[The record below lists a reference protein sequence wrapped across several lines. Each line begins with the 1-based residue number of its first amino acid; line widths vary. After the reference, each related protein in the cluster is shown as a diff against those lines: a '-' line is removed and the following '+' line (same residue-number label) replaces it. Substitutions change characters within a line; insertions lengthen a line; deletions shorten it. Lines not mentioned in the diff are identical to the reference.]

1 MRVIDAPKAPRLGTP
16 WGVRRFASL
25 YAQLLRT
32 GFAEAVAY
40 RAEFLIWMFS
50 TNMPLVMLAIWAA
63 AARSGPVGGY
73 SQQGFAA
80 YYLCAL
86 LVRLMTGAW
95 VVWELTM
102 EIRQGTLAL
111 RLLRPIHPLL
121 QWSADNIAAIPMR
134 GVVALPVTA
143 ILLWVAR
150 GELSHR
156 WFDWLLLLPALAG
169 AWLIY
174 FLVQAIIGTIALRFE
189 SAASLFTAWLGFSNI
204 LSGYL
209 VPLDLFPRAVRDAAQ
224 WLPFRFQLSYPVE
237 LMLGR
242 WNHEQALQLLGVE
255 WIYVAFFFL
264 CTRTAWRAGL
274 RYYAAYGG

>member
-1 MRVIDAPKAPRLGTP
+1 MRRLL
-16 WGVRRFASL
+16 SL

-32 GFAEAVAY
+32 GFAAAVAY
-40 RAEFLIWMFS
+40 RTEFVIWMFS

-73 SQQGFAA
+73 SQKGFAA

-102 EIRQGTLAL
+102 EIRQGTLAM
-111 RLLRPIHPLL
+111 RLLRPINPLL
-121 QWSADNIAAIPMR
+121 QWAADNIAAVPMR
-134 GVVALPVTA
+134 GVVAVPVTA

-150 GELSHR
+150 AELAHDWVS
-156 WFDWLLLLPALAG
+156 WLLLCPALLG

-174 FLVQAIIGTIALRFE
+174 FLVQSLIGTVALRFE
-189 SAASLFTAWLGFSNI
+189 SAASLFDAWLGLSNL

-209 VPLDLFPRAVRDAAQ
+209 VPLDLFPQSVRAAAA
-224 WLPFRFQLSYPVE
+224 WLPFRFQLSFPVE

-242 WNHEQALQLLGVE
+242 WSHAQALELLGAQ
-255 WIYVAFFFL
+255 WAYVAFFLL
-264 CTRTAWRAGL
+264 CTRTAWRSGL

>member
-1 MRVIDAPKAPRLGTP
+1 LTRILRLYP
-16 WGVRRFASL
+16 
-25 YAQLLRT
+25 QLLRT

-63 AARSGPVGGY
+63 AARSGPVAGY

-80 YYLCAL
+80 YYLAAL

-95 VVWELTM
+95 VVWEMTM

-134 GVVALPVTA
+134 GVVAIPVIG
-143 ILLWVAR
+143 ILLFVAR
-150 GELSHR
+150 SELSHDG
-156 WFDWLLLLPALAG
+156 FSWLLLCPALLG
-169 AWLIY
+169 GWLLY
-174 FLVQAIIGTIALRFE
+174 FLVQAIIGTLALRVE
-189 SAASLFTAWLGFSNI
+189 SAASLFDAWLGFSNI

-209 VPLDLFPRAVRDAAQ
+209 VPLDLFPDAVRKLALV
-224 WLPFRFQLSYPVE
+224 LPFRFQLSFPVE

-242 WNHEQALQLLGVE
+242 WSPGEALQLLGAQ
-255 WIYVAFFFL
+255 WAYVLFFFL
-264 CTRTAWRAGL
+264 VTRVAWRSGL
-274 RYYAAYGG
+274 RHYAAYGG

>member
-1 MRVIDAPKAPRLGTP
+1 MSVRAALKAYP
-16 WGVRRFASL
+16 
-25 YAQLLRT
+25 QMLRT

-80 YYLCAL
+80 YYLSAL

-102 EIRQGTLAL
+102 EIRQGTFAL
-111 RLLRPIHPLL
+111 RLLRPINPLW
-121 QWSADNIAAIPMR
+121 QWSADNLSAIPMR
-134 GVVALPVTA
+134 GIVALPVVA
-143 ILLWVAR
+143 VLLFLAR
-150 GELSHR
+150 SQLAHD
-156 WFDWLLLLPALAG
+156 WFLWLLLAPALLG
-169 AWLIY
+169 AWLLY
-174 FLVQAIIGTIALRFE
+174 FLVQAIIGTLALRFE
-189 SAASLFTAWLGFSNI
+189 SASSLFDAWLGFSNI

-209 VPLDLFPRAVRDAAQ
+209 VPLDLFPRAIRELAVI
-224 WLPFRFQLSYPVE
+224 LPFRFQLSFPVE

-242 WNHEQALQLLGVE
+242 CSRLDALELLAAQ
-255 WIYVAFFFL
+255 WAYVIGFL
-264 CTRTAWRAGL
+264 LVTRVAWRSGL
-274 RYYAAYGG
+274 RHYAAYGG

>member
-1 MRVIDAPKAPRLGTP
+1 M
-16 WGVRRFASL
+16 RRFASL

-63 AARSGPVGGY
+63 AARSGPVGAY
-73 SQQGFAA
+73 SQRGFAA
-80 YYLCAL
+80 YYIAAL

-95 VVWELTM
+95 IVWEMTM

-134 GVVALPVTA
+134 GIVALPVTA

-150 GELSHR
+150 GELSHD
-156 WFDWLLLLPALAG
+156 WFSWLVLCPALLG
-169 AWLIY
+169 AWLLY
-174 FLVQAIIGTIALRFE
+174 FLVQAIIGTMALRFE
-189 SAASLFTAWLGFSNI
+189 SASSLFDAWLGFSNV

-209 VPLDLFPRAVRDAAQ
+209 VPLDLFPRAVRELAL
-224 WLPFRFQLSYPVE
+224 WLPFRFQLSFPVE

-242 WNHEQALQLLGVE
+242 WPRLQALELLGVQ
-255 WIYVAFFFL
+255 WIYLAAL
-264 CTRTAWRAGL
+264 LLLTRLAWRRGL
-274 RYYAAYGG
+274 RHYAAYGG

>member
-1 MRVIDAPKAPRLGTP
+1 VSLRAAAKAYP
-16 WGVRRFASL
+16 
-25 YAQLLRT
+25 QLLKT
-32 GFAEAVAY
+32 GFSEAVAY

-73 SQQGFAA
+73 SQNGFTA

-102 EIRQGTLAL
+102 EIRQGTFAL

-121 QWSADNIAAIPMR
+121 QWSADNLAAIPMR
-134 GVVALPVTA
+134 GIVAFPVVG
-143 ILLWVAR
+143 ILLWLAR
-150 GELSHR
+150 GQLASDPVL
-156 WFDWLLLLPALAG
+156 WMLLCPALLG
-169 AWLIY
+169 AWLLY
-174 FLVQAIIGTIALRFE
+174 FLVQAIIGTLALRFE
-189 SAASLFTAWLGFSNI
+189 SASSLFDAWLGFSNI

-209 VPLDLFPRAVRDAAQ
+209 VPLDLFPKAVRDLALA
-224 WLPFRFQLSYPVE
+224 LPFRFQLSYPVE

-242 WNHEQALQLLGVE
+242 WSRGEALELLAAQ
-255 WIYVAFFFL
+255 WAYVAGLFL
-264 CTRTAWRAGL
+264 LTRVAWRSGI
-274 RYYAAYGG
+274 RHYAAYGG

>member
-1 MRVIDAPKAPRLGTP
+1 MSRILRLYP
-16 WGVRRFASL
+16 
-25 YAQLLRT
+25 QLLRT

-63 AARSGPVGGY
+63 AARSGPVGAY
-73 SQQGFAA
+73 SQEGFAA
-80 YYLCAL
+80 YYLAAL

-95 VVWELTM
+95 VVWEMTM

-134 GVVALPVTA
+134 GVVAIPVIG
-143 ILLWVAR
+143 ILLYVAR
-150 GELSHR
+150 GQLSHD
-156 WFDWLLLLPALAG
+156 WFSWMLLVPALLGGWLL
-169 AWLIY
+169 Y
-174 FLVQAIIGTIALRFE
+174 FLVQAIIGTLALRFE
-189 SAASLFTAWLGFSNI
+189 SAASLFDAWLGVSNI

-209 VPLDLFPRAVRDAAQ
+209 VPLDLFPAAVRNLALV
-224 WLPFRFQLSYPVE
+224 LPFRFQLSYPVE

-242 WNHEQALQLLGVE
+242 SSRLEALELLGAQ
-255 WIYVAFFFL
+255 WAYVLAFL
-264 CTRTAWRAGL
+264 LVTRVAWRSGL
-274 RYYAAYGG
+274 RHYAAYGG

>member
-1 MRVIDAPKAPRLGTP
+1 M
-16 WGVRRFASL
+16 RRFLRL
-25 YAQLLRT
+25 YPQLLRT

-73 SQQGFAA
+73 TQTGFAA
-80 YYLCAL
+80 YYLAAL

-95 VVWELTM
+95 VVWAMTM

-111 RLLRPIHPLL
+111 RLLRPVHPLL
-121 QWSADNIAAIPMR
+121 AWSAENIAAVPMR

-150 GELSHR
+150 GELSHD
-156 WFDWLLLLPALAG
+156 WFSWLLLCPALLG
-169 AWLIY
+169 AWLLY
-174 FLVQAIIGTIALRFE
+174 FLVQSIIGTLALRFE
-189 SAASLFTAWLGFSNI
+189 SAASLFDAWLGFSNL

-209 VPLDLFPRAVRDAAQ
+209 VPLDLFPKAVREIAL
-224 WLPFRFQLSYPVE
+224 WLPFRFQLSFPVE

-242 WNHEQALQLLGVE
+242 WSRTEALSLLGVQ
-255 WIYVAFFFL
+255 WVYLAGLIL
-264 CTRTAWRAGL
+264 LTRAAWRNGL
-274 RYYAAYGG
+274 RHYAAYGG